1 MKCLMGW
8 LTSVGPEAKDSQN
21 RFNDVISHRQP
32 LRAPRI
38 WVKKLLSKG
47 PTSQSQRALLLVRWL
62 PTCRAPY

>member
-8 LTSVGPEAKDSQN
+8 LTSVGPEATDGQN
-21 RFNDVISHRQP
+21 RFNDISSRLQP
-32 LRAPRI
+32 LRAPRS

-47 PTSQSQRALLLVRWL
+47 LTSQSQRAALLVRLL